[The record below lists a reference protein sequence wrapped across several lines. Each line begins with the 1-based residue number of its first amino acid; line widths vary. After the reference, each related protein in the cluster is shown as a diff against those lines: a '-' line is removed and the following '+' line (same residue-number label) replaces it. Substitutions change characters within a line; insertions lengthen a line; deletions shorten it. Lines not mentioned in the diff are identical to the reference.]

1 MNQHDIMRANVNQF
15 RRENNMSELEPVE
28 PGSDVVDIVQA
39 AVDTIEAPSP
49 MEIMNDLELVIK
61 LFKRH
66 RIADMHFSVKD
77 FLKSLL

>member
-15 RRENNMSELEPVE
+15 RRENNMSELDQVQPE
-28 PGSDVVDIVQA
+28 SDIVDVVQA
-39 AVDTIEAPSP
+39 AVDTIEAPTP
-49 MEIMNDLELVIK
+49 ITIMNDLELVIK

-66 RIADMHFSVKD
+66 KIADMHFSVKD